1 MIKIKQEAI
10 LDLESMAASF
20 ESEAIDILYF
30 RGYSISLIFTGS
42 PVGTAKLQISNDTE
56 EPSNWVDL
64 TDSSVSITEAGSIV
78 YEVTESF
85 SSFVKVV
92 YTRSSGSGSMSGNIT
107 AKG

>member
-1 MIKIKQEAI
+1 MIKIKQEVI

-20 ESEAIDILYF
+20 ESEPLDILYF
-30 RGYSISLIFTGS
+30 RGYSISLTFTGS
-42 PVGTAKLQISNDTE
+42 PVGTVKIQLSNDTE
-56 EPSNWVDL
+56 DPENWVDL
-64 TDSSVSITEAGSIV
+64 TDSSVSITEAGNIV

-92 YTRSSGSGSMSGNIT
+92 YTRSSGSGFMSGNIT